1 MAWMAQAV
9 HQEGSLCQ
17 ESMAALG
24 QKGCGLSLQRLS
36 EIAEG
41 KQQLACLVMVFVQA
55 PADYAK

>member
-1 MAWMAQAV
+1 MAQAV

>member
-24 QKGCGLSLQRLS
+24 QEGCGLSLQRLA
-36 EIAEG
+36 EITEG